1 MSDRIYTCIC
11 PNGHRWISA
20 SPFSSGLHLGRI
32 ASEPCKQCG
41 QSPKEIEQSNRGLDN
56 REAEDAGEVLVPGC
70 AWHPDSRSRRV
81 YGQWTPTPTT
91 RMDIWVEVPGEADCN
106 VDDMDGEWVGP
117 LEPPE

>member
-20 SPFSSGLHLGRI
+20 SPFSSGFHLGRI

-41 QSPKEIEQSNRGLDN
+41 QSPKEIEQSTEGWTT
-56 REAEDAGEVLVPGC
+56 EKPKMPGKY
-70 AWHPDSRSRRV
+70 WYRDVHGIPIVVRV

-106 VDDMDGEWVGP
+106 VDDMNGEWVGP